1 MAGQPVNLQLI
12 KNTLL
17 ARLSAV
23 TFPNPV
29 NGHTTW
35 NTAPTRRLKMW
46 GNVDPGAQP
55 CAFLVQH
62 NERYETSGV
71 GLVKR
76 YLDLGFWCY
85 APSGDAD
92 VVGDDLLDFMTS
104 GIEAVMQPDDL
115 ARNEFTLGGLVY
127 WCRIVRGSGIY
138 IRDPGDIDGQAMLV
152 LPIVI
157 LIP

>member
-1 MAGQPVNLQLI
+1 MGGNSVNLQLI
-12 KNTLL
+12 KITLL
-17 ARLSAV
+17 ARLAGT
-23 TFPNPV
+23 TFPGAI

-35 NTAPTRRLKMW
+35 ATAPTRRLKMW
-46 GNVDPGAQP
+46 GNVDPSAQP

-62 NERYETSGV
+62 NERYEQKGV
-71 GLVKR
+71 TPPQR
-76 YLDLGFWCY
+76 YLDMGFWCY

-104 GIEAVMQPDDL
+104 GIENALAPDDQ
-115 ARNEFTLGGLVY
+115 ARNELTLGGLVY
-127 WCRIVRGSGIY
+127 WCRIMRGSGIY